1 MTIALAVPVRR
12 SGHYVARSRIPE
24 ISIDDAQKF
33 LKVQGTMAWAAVDSK
48 RDGWEAVISRISA
61 RASSLE
67 ENL

>member
-33 LKVQGTMAWAAVDSK
+33 LKKQGMTACAVVDSK
-48 RDGWEAVISRISA
+48 RYGTEAVISGISA